1 MGVGGPLTLLYTAS
15 ENQKYGDNTVKAILG
30 VFGPT
35 IGGMALDIINGNR
48 PLSAFQKNIL
58 PYRNVAAKI
67 FPDTIF
73 KFDQYIKDLEDV
85 LAGKDYTEI
94 QIRQLEDLVDKQ
106 LKDAGIKDLQRELQ
120 REQRFE
126 GGPVSK
132 DFPVSDVKDI
142 AAERINPF
150 TGEPYLEDEDERIQL
165 RTGGTPKQILLGGI
179 QNYFTEENRKKR
191 LKEKYDKEGIDY
203 RMTKDGPEIIY
214 EGTELAK
221 SLGVKGEPE
230 PGLKNVMPVVEFAS
244 MLGGKKLFTEGA
256 ETVFQSLSKSR
267 VPKTVYHGSPSP
279 SGLKQI
285 TSPNYRV
292 PNPSERLQSAIFTTA
307 DKPLARKYASYDEK
321 NIYQVDLSDFSNIKN
336 IFQVGKNQVLNT
348 NKPNKKFLKALD
360 DEITK
365 LSSVESKTLLG
376 QDEKIKAKFL
386 LDFKNQLGP
395 DKYVT
400 RVGPTVKDF
409 LLRNNIKLL
418 KTNQTQYVKRNQPS
432 AVRNFEDNY
441 IILEDSV
448 PIKGIGS
455 L

>member
-1 MGVGGPLTLLYTAS
+1 M
-15 ENQKYGDNTVKAILG
+15 
-30 VFGPT
+30 
-35 IGGMALDIINGNR
+35 
-48 PLSAFQKNIL
+48 
-58 PYRNVAAKI
+58 
-67 FPDTIF
+67 
-73 KFDQYIKDLEDV
+73 
-85 LAGKDYTEI
+85 
-94 QIRQLEDLVDKQ
+94 IR
-106 LKDAGIKDLQRELQ
+106 
-120 REQRFE
+120 
-126 GGPVSK
+126 
-132 DFPVSDVKDI
+132 
-142 AAERINPF
+142 
-150 TGEPYLEDEDERIQL
+150 
-165 RTGGTPKQILLGGI
+165 
-179 QNYFTEENRKKR
+179 
-191 LKEKYDKEGIDY
+191 
-203 RMTKDGPEIIY
+203 
-214 EGTELAK
+214 
-221 SLGVKGEPE
+221 
-230 PGLKNVMPVVEFAS
+230 
-244 MLGGKKLFTEGA
+244 
-256 ETVFQSLSKSR
+256 
-267 VPKTVYHGSPSP
+267 
-279 SGLKQI
+279 
-285 TSPNYRV
+285 
-292 PNPSERLQSAIFTTA
+292 
-307 DKPLARKYASYDEK
+307 
-321 NIYQVDLSDFSNIKN
+321 IKN